1 MMPVRKVSNRGGN
14 VIGHFPSIK
23 MKRMVAF
30 ESLIERDYLYLL
42 DYEPHVEWFE
52 EQPLHVKYRHDDKE
66 RHYTPDF
73 HIVEAGRKVLVEC
86 KPLALVDQEENQ
98 RKFRAARVWC
108 AEHGWAFRVVTDQ
121 DIRAGFRLENVKLL
135 TRYARH
141 AVEPATK
148 GRIYAV
154 LHAVQAMISV
164 DDLAQ
169 KITGSDFSAATA
181 AILCMAF
188 HHEIFVPLDNA
199 PLLGSTS
206 VRLPSVQSEEV
217 S

>member
-1 MMPVRKVSNRGGN
+1 
-14 VIGHFPSIK
+14 
-23 MKRMVAF
+23 
-30 ESLIERDYLYLL
+30 
-42 DYEPHVEWFE
+42 
-52 EQPLHVKYRHDDKE
+52 
-66 RHYTPDF
+66 
-73 HIVEAGRKVLVEC
+73 LVEC

-98 RKFRAARVWC
+98 RKFRAARIWC
-108 AEHGWAFRVVTDQ
+108 AEQGWTFRVVTDR